1 MDGAITCRALVKSFG
16 KTRALDGLDLEVATG
31 EIHGFLGPNGSGKT
45 VTMRILL
52 GVLRASSGS
61 AVLLGGDP
69 WHDAVDLHRH
79 IAYVPGE
86 TNLWPNLTGGEIID
100 LLGQLR
106 GGLDQPRRSELLDR
120 FDLDPSKKARSY
132 SKGNRQKVA
141 LIAALAAQAE
151 VLLLD
156 EPTAGLDPLMEAV
169 FQDCLLE
176 VRARGATVLLSSH
189 ILAEVEKICDRVT
202 IIRNG
207 RAVETGTLADLR
219 VLSRTSFVVSLVGD
233 GAPLEGISGVHN
245 LQRRGR
251 AWIFESEPTA
261 LEEVMRTLARIGV
274 ASVESHPPTLEE
286 IFLRH
291 YDDAHGG
298 VGAAR

>member
-1 MDGAITCRALVKSFG
+1 
-16 KTRALDGLDLEVATG
+16 
-31 EIHGFLGPNGSGKT
+31 
-45 VTMRILL
+45 
-52 GVLRASSGS
+52 
-61 AVLLGGDP
+61 
-69 WHDAVDLHRH
+69 
-79 IAYVPGE
+79 
-86 TNLWPNLTGGEIID
+86 
-100 LLGQLR
+100 
-106 GGLDQPRRSELLDR
+106 
-120 FDLDPSKKARSY
+120 
-132 SKGNRQKVA
+132 
-141 LIAALAAQAE
+141 

-219 VLSRTSFVVSLVGD
+219 VLSRTSFVVTLVGD
-233 GAPLEGISGVHN
+233 GAPLQAIAGVHN
-245 LQRRGR
+245 LQRRGK
-251 AWIFESEPTA
+251 AWIFESEPAA
-261 LEEVMRTLARIGV
+261 LEAVMHTLASIGV

-291 YDDAHGG
+291 YDDAPRTVAGG
-298 VGAAR
+298 